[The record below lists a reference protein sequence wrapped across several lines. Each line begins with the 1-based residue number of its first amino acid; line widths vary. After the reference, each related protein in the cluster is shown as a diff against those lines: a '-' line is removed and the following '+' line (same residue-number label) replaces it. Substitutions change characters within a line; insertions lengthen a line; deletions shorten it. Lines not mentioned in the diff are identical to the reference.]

1 MAKSKKRQNESKK
14 SSLVGTGDSALGHN
28 PFGALSAL
36 AGSLPPAPASAAP
49 VSKPAPAPKSAA
61 TSSEFSAKLVVRR
74 EVKGRAGKTVTRITG
89 VSPDALDSI
98 AKRMKKALG
107 CGALVEGSDVVL
119 LGSLVDRA
127 SEWLT
132 KSGAGKIVKGN

>member
-1 MAKSKKRQNESKK
+1 MAKSKKRQKESKK
-14 SSLVGTGDSALGHN
+14 SSQVGTGDSALGHN

-36 AGSLPPAPASAAP
+36 AGSLPQVPSLASQDSELETDPDSPPRA
-49 VSKPAPAPKSAA
+49 
-61 TSSEFSAKLVVRR
+61 SEFGSKLVVRR
-74 EVKGRAGKTVTRITG
+74 EVKGRAGKTVTRIAG
-89 VSPDALDSI
+89 VSPDALDSV

-132 KSGAGKIVKGN
+132 KAGAGKIVKGN